1 MFLERASAVVVAA
14 QAVTEPEGQA
24 ERPEVHISVN
34 PAEAM
39 VGHRERVGREAVVIR
54 LTMVPVIME
63 AMVGP
68 RGMRDIMGA
77 GHQAADLMEA
87 LLTQAGP
94 MTARPA

>member
-39 VGHRERVGREAVVIR
+39 AGHRERVGREAVVIR
-54 LTMVPVIME
+54 LTVAVIME
-63 AMVGP
+63 ATVGP
-68 RGMRDIMGA
+68 RGMRDIRGA
-77 GHQAADLMEA
+77 GHQAADPMEA
-87 LLTQAGP
+87 LLTLAAP